1 MKIVM
6 INLFSIFL
14 LIVTFQARAKEGKV
28 TPALTQGEKI
38 YVENCNMCHGKT
50 GDGNGPVGKN
60 LAPKPKHLKAYNAKQ
75 IIKILTDGNVSMMAH
90 FKDSLSKAQKEA
102 VAQYC
107 EKTFSDK

>member
-6 INLFSIFL
+6 INIFSIFL
-14 LIVTFQARAKEGKV
+14 LLVSFQATSKDGKV
-28 TPALTQGEKI
+28 NPALTQGEKL
-38 YVENCNMCHGKT
+38 YVDNCKMCHGSN

-60 LAPKPKHLKAYNAKQ
+60 LAPKPKHLKAYSAKQ

-90 FKDSLSKAQKEA
+90 FKESLSQSQKEA
-102 VAQYC
+102 IAQYC